1 MNIINKLFVAA
12 ALASASMSAHAIEA
26 HIKVWADVDPTLS
39 LLKADGS
46 ALDDMVEMSYRAG
59 AATGSSAGLTPWT
72 QMVRIFSNDTAK
84 DVRVRVGSAAALSPE
99 IAGPGA
105 IPVPLTVSLKGVDL
119 AVLAKDF
126 TKDELYAGGLPGASI
141 EMPLTIRQTTQGAIA
156 AAGKYVGIVS
166 VIVEQKP

>member
-1 MNIINKLFVAA
+1 MNLIKKLLVAA
-12 ALASASMSAHAIEA
+12 ALGSASVSAHAVEA

-72 QMVRIFSNDTAK
+72 EMVRIFSNDTDK
-84 DVRVRVGSAAALSPE
+84 DVNVRVASLPVLSPE
-99 IAGPGA
+99 IASA
-105 IPVPLTVSLKGVDL
+105 DAKDVPLTVSLKGVDL
-119 AVLAKDF
+119 KVAATPF
-126 TKDELYAGGLPGASI
+126 TKAEIYAGGLPGASI
-141 EMPLTIRQTTQGAIA
+141 EMPLTIRQTTQEAIT

-166 VIVEQKP
+166 VILEQKL

>member
-1 MNIINKLFVAA
+1 MNMIKKLFVAA

-26 HIKVWADVDPTLS
+26 HIKVWADIDPTLS

-59 AATGSSAGLTPWT
+59 AASGSSAGLSSWT
-72 QMVRIFSNDTAK
+72 QMVRIFSNDTDK
-84 DVRVRVGSAAALSPE
+84 DLRVRVASLPVLSPE

-105 IPVPLTVSLKGVDL
+105 VDVPLTVSLKNVDL
-119 AVLAKDF
+119 AVAAKPF
-126 TKDELYAGGLPGASI
+126 TKDEIYAGGLPGASI
-141 EMPLTIRQTTQGAIA
+141 EMPLTIRQTTPGAIA

-166 VIVEQKP
+166 VILEQAP